1 MEQQTISGSK
11 AGTLS
16 KLNARTTIL
25 AACNPVLPGQK
36 YNPHENLEKN
46 TGLSS
51 PILSRFD
58 LTFVVTDTV
67 NYEADEENCDFI
79 LDRFMKPEERTFQ
92 RQHDVANLWDI
103 DKLREYIKYIKTKF
117 EPQMTPEAEQLI
129 MAYYKHMRTLNT
141 HR

>member
-1 MEQQTISGSK
+1 M
-11 AGTLS
+11 
-16 KLNARTTIL
+16 
-25 AACNPVLPGQK
+25 
-36 YNPHENLEKN
+36 
-46 TGLSS
+46 
-51 PILSRFD
+51 
-58 LTFVVTDTV
+58 VTDTV

-103 DKLREYIKYIKTKF
+103 DKLREYIKYIKSKF

-141 HR
+141 HK